1 MELRQLGEWGLIR
14 RIQTSLSSPAR
25 PGLILGMGDDAA
37 VIRIAP
43 GKSLLLTTDLLVEGV
58 DFDLALCSYDQ
69 IGYKALAAN
78 LSDIAAMGGLP
89 CYFLVSLAV
98 PPWTSVSSVDQLY
111 RGMRRLAKRFEVALI
126 GGDTSSSRQGLFLN
140 LVVAGEI
147 EPSRLVRRAGARIG
161 DQIFVTGSLGDSRA
175 GLEILKSQAAGRKSQ
190 VAGHKLHVARCKL
203 HVKTKRPDKRAT
215 WNVELAALVNR
226 HLYPMPRLR
235 EGRLIASMGLAT
247 AMIDLS
253 DGLASDLRRLCE
265 ASRVGA
271 VIDLGSLPVS
281 SSLSRYAKMRRREP
295 SEYAIAG
302 GEDFELLFTVSSSQS
317 KRLIQLQR
325 RGQMKV
331 TQIGQIRPGREGIM
345 LITKGERM
353 RALKAEGYEHFRR

>member
-14 RIQTSLSSPAR
+14 RIQTSLFSPAR
-25 PGLILGMGDDAA
+25 PGLVLGMGDDAA

-43 GKSLLLTTDLLVEGV
+43 GKSLLLTTDLFVEGV
-58 DFDLALCSYDQ
+58 DFDLALSSYDQ

-89 CYFLVSLAV
+89 RYFLVSLAV

-126 GGDTSSSRQGLFLN
+126 GGDTSSSRRGFFLN

-161 DQIFVTGSLGDSRA
+161 DQIFVTGSVGDSRA
-175 GLEILKSQAAGRKSQ
+175 GLEILKSQAKGR
-190 VAGHKLHVARCKL
+190 KLHVARRKKPATWS
-203 HVKTKRPDKRAT
+203 VQRAT
-215 WNVELAALVNR
+215 LVR
-226 HLYPMPRLR
+226 HHLYPMPRLR
-235 EGRLIASMGLAT
+235 EGRLIASRGLAT

-271 VIDLGSLPVS
+271 VIDLGLLPVS
-281 SSLSRYAKMRRREP
+281 SSLSRYAKMRGREP
-295 SEYAIAG
+295 SEYALAG
-302 GEDFELLFTVSSSQS
+302 GEDFELLFTVSSSGS
-317 KRLIQLQR
+317 KRLIQLQQ
-325 RGQMKV
+325 RGQMKA
-331 TQIGQIRPGREGIM
+331 TRIGQIRPGREGIM
-345 LITKGERM
+345 LITKEGRM
-353 RALKAEGYEHFRR
+353 RALKEEGYEHFRTE